1 MSQYNMFCDE
11 FVKTDEYN
19 FAKIQDL
26 VKVNTKLDSDCVF
39 DFYMKDVNFYAWY
52 CNFSCY

>member
-1 MSQYNMFCDE
+1 MFCDD

-19 FAKIQDL
+19 FSKLQDL
-26 VKVNTKLDSDCVF
+26 LKVSTKLDSDCVF
-39 DFYMKDVNFYAWY
+39 DFHMKDVDFYAWY

>member
-1 MSQYNMFCDE
+1 MFCDE